1 MADADSIAPNSSSTP
16 PTSSSTG
23 YGPVSVDLNEIDLG
37 VRKVPAP
44 TGWTDIL
51 AVPILGAAYFI
62 HWRYRRYAP
71 RRIPTLTSL
80 RLAEVYATG
89 GAAWMV
95 FREEDRL
102 ERQMMQDRDL
112 MTIEASNP
120 YRITSRRTK
129 HASAMGYPSDGDL
142 AARLRWWY
150 NHIWSGPVEWNLA
163 FASISPDTPV
173 SRMLSWD
180 DLDICFTHIANT
192 MREPGNDD
200 TYVCGAAVP
209 AFKALC
215 GVTPFAMLARWAGRR
230 MFWLPLNVVQRA
242 LFYAT
247 VGGVLA
253 QDYQHASYLWTIRDK
268 SAIADL
274 LRANYG
280 PEVERNI
287 DSVCAKWSDQ

>member
-1 MADADSIAPNSSSTP
+1 MH
-16 PTSSSTG
+16 
-23 YGPVSVDLNEIDLG
+23 
-37 VRKVPAP
+37 
-44 TGWTDIL
+44 
-51 AVPILGAAYFI
+51 AV
-62 HWRYRRYAP
+62 
-71 RRIPTLTSL
+71 
-80 RLAEVYATG
+80 
-89 GAAWMV
+89 
-95 FREEDRL
+95 
-102 ERQMMQDRDL
+102 
-112 MTIEASNP
+112 
-120 YRITSRRTK
+120 
-129 HASAMGYPSDGDL
+129 GYPSDGDL

-180 DLDICFTHIANT
+180 DLDVCFTHIANT

-200 TYVCGAAVP
+200 TYVVSRPSFPPPGHPSIPLTLRHCWMQCGAAVP

-215 GVTPFAMLARWAGRR
+215 EVTPFAMLARWAGRR